1 MNSNTHQHNKKEE
14 IDGRYYCT
22 CGYCDSDYDSSE
34 YDSEYDS
41 EYSDYSSYSEYD
53 DEDIVDDSDSYVDEE
68 IWYDSDYF
76 NENVYNL
83 RPHSGWDS
91 TSIPRNRY
99 HLPESVLQNNENI
112 NFYVNNINNHSRN
125 RNENLLDQPPVRHLL
140 NSPNHTRQTTASS
153 SATLRN
159 PTGEEDS
166 TDDNRTYIP
175 NRHANQP
182 VNENNTTPSTNNNN
196 TNNNSTPNINNQ
208 NVRYR
213 VYPRHRRRGQRHRH
227 SNHPDNNTDS
237 NRQNNTGNNNNN
249 HNNDHGDDDLTRS
262 NTNHS
267 NRPRRSKRKAFFS
280 HLMFVVALISTLAL
294 VLFVQLFGYILTAAD
309 QARDVTL
316 RLTNSNRQQTVC
328 DNNERTNA
336 EDNNEESAPTN
347 ENNSSSIPN
356 AEPDVIFTEEN
367 PNRANSQTNNNQD
380 ESNKSDSE
388 AEVDGDVKENEA
400 GKDDEK
406 KKKEEKEKNDFL
418 AHLSSLRAAQAV
430 ADQANPNNPN
440 RVNNPTRLNNPNRV
454 TNPSNRF
461 SSYLSN
467 YVYYNS
473 DIYSP

>member
-1 MNSNTHQHNKKEE
+1 MNSKTHQHNKKEE

-22 CGYCDSDYDSSE
+22 CGYCESDYDS
-34 YDSEYDS
+34 SEYDS

-53 DEDIVDDSDSYVDEE
+53 DEDFVDDSDSYVDEE

-91 TSIPRNRY
+91 TTIPRNRY

-125 RNENLLDQPPVRHLL
+125 RNDNLLDQPPVRHLL
-140 NSPNHTRQTTASS
+140 NSPNHTRQPTTSTS
-153 SATLRN
+153 TTLRN

-182 VNENNTTPSTNNNN
+182 INENNTTPSTNNNN
-196 TNNNSTPNINNQ
+196 TNNNSTPDINNQ

-227 SNHPDNNTDS
+227 SNHTENNTD
-237 NRQNNTGNNNNN
+237 NNGQNNTGSNDNSN
-249 HNNDHGDDDLTRS
+249 HNNNEHGDDD
-262 NTNHS
+262 HS

-328 DNNERTNA
+328 DNNERTNN
-336 EDNNEESAPTN
+336 EDNNEESAPVN

-367 PNRANSQTNNNQD
+367 LNPNRGSSQTNNNQD
-380 ESNKSDSE
+380 DSNSSNSES
-388 AEVDGDVKENEA
+388 EVDGDIKEDEEK
-400 GKDDEK
+400 KDDEK
-406 KKKEEKEKNDFL
+406 KKKEEKEKNEFL